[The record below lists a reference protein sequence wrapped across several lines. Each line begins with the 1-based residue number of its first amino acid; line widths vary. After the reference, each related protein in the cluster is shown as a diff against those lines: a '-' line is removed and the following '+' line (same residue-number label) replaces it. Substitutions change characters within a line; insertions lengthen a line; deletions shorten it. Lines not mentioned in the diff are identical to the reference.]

1 MYRLAFLGA
10 AILLFG
16 VTVFNYYQYPK
27 RWRNKKWFR
36 ILLKILHILGMTSL
50 ALVFTMYRYL
60 PYEWLK
66 WTVSRW
72 ASLYLYMTLLIEFG
86 FLVRMA
92 VVGIYRL
99 IMKIRKLDIKDRPV
113 RKIADKRTHSFAFF
127 VIAFI
132 IATTGFVNIGI
143 LRATSYDV
151 RIHKNSVN
159 DHLTVALIADV
170 HAGAGTWRMTY
181 ADLTRK
187 LQDTQCDVLL
197 IAGDV
202 FDETTSDEDIRYF
215 TEALKT
221 VKPKYGK
228 FFVYGNHDDYH
239 EDWAADVIRAMDV
252 TVLKDEMVT
261 IAGDVQLIGRL
272 DPIDNRMEL
281 DELFDTLPLDTE
293 KPILMLTH
301 RPKEFRK
308 MSEEGCDLVT
318 AGHTHGYNIPD
329 APLISMLNDVVYG
342 MRTYGDMTAVV
353 TSGVSAWGFHYKFPA
368 ISEVVTI
375 HLSFD

>member
-36 ILLKILHILGMTSL
+36 ILLKIFHILGMTSL

-72 ASLYLYMTLLIEFG
+72 ASLYFYMTLLIAFG

-92 VVGIYRL
+92 VVGIYCL
-99 IMKIRKLDIKDRPV
+99 IMKIRKLDIKGRPV

-132 IATTGFVNIGI
+132 IATIGFVNIGI

-252 TVLKDEMVT
+252 TVLKDEMAT

-342 MRTYGDMTAVV
+342 TRTYGDMTAVV